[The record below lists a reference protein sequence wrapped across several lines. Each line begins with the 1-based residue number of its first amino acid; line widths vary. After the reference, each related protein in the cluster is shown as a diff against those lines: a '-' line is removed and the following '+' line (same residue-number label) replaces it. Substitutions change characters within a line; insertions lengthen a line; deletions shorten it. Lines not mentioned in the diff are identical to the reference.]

1 MTNKKT
7 RDQWQF
13 GDFQTPVA
21 LAQKLTSLLKKE
33 HINPA
38 TLIEPTCGQGAF
50 LVAALH
56 TFPCIQQ
63 VIGVD
68 INPAHVAAA
77 ATTCKQ
83 LGHSTNIDIH
93 QHEFFSYDW
102 QEKIKNLPQPFLIIG
117 NPPWVTNAALGRL
130 KSDNLPLKSNFQKQ
144 QGWDALTGKSN
155 FDISESMIRQYLTWI
170 EKPRGA
176 IAVLCK
182 TSVARK
188 ILRYIWRTAY
198 PLASAKMIKIDAK
211 KCFNAAT
218 DACFLIL
225 DKTKAPAKTND
236 CLIFDDI
243 NDLTH
248 CHSFGFRDQT
258 LLAHINLYEKYKNLC
273 GTDPLYRWR
282 SGVKHDCAKV
292 MELSKKDNHYVN
304 GLNESLNLEQKCVF
318 PMLKSSDIS
327 HTPIRYGRKY
337 MLITQAYM
345 GQHTQYIQHE
355 APKTWQYLSQH
366 ADKLDKRAS
375 AVYCNS
381 PRYAMF
387 GIGDY
392 SFAPFK
398 IAISGFYKKLH
409 FQLITPYIGRPVI
422 LDDTIYFIPCW
433 SEEEAQFLQSLLN
446 SNTAQNFFKAMIF
459 WGEKRPIK
467 IDILKRLDIKKLA
480 TNENCLQR
488 YHMYARYRGYNVT
501 QPNNGQLSRFIKAH
515 PISPVLQKK
524 RGGST
529 SFNCMLRLVVLEGA
543 VVYLFC
549 SGVLF

>member
-1 MTNKKT
+1 MAHKKT

-13 GDFQTPVA
+13 GDFQTPLA
-21 LAQKLTSLLKKE
+21 LAKKLTALLKKE

-38 TLIEPTCGQGAF
+38 TIIEPTCGQGAF
-50 LVAALH
+50 LAAAIH
-56 TFPCIQQ
+56 TFPATQQ
-63 VIGVD
+63 IIGVD

-77 ATTCKQ
+77 AATCKK
-83 LGHSTNIDIH
+83 LGHNTNVDIR
-93 QHEFFSYDW
+93 QHEFFSYNW
-102 QEKIKNLPQPFLIIG
+102 QDKIKDLPQPFLIIG

-130 KSDNLPLKSNFQKQ
+130 KSANLPQKSNFQKHY
-144 QGWDALTGKSN
+144 GLDARTGKSN
-155 FDISESMIRQYLTWI
+155 FDISESMIRQYLAWLG
-170 EKPRGA
+170 KRSGA

-188 ILRYIWRTAY
+188 ILRYIWRASY
-198 PLASAKMIKIDAK
+198 PLAAAKMIKIDAK

-225 DKTKAPAKTND
+225 DKTKSPANTND
-236 CLIFDDI
+236 CLVFDDI

-248 CHSFGFRDQT
+248 CRSFGFRDQT
-258 LLAHINLYEKYKNLC
+258 LLAHISLYEKHKNLC
-273 GTDPLYRWR
+273 GADPLYRWR

-292 MELSKKDNHYVN
+292 MELFKTDHHYVN
-304 GLNESLNLEQKCVF
+304 GLNESVNLEEKCVF

-327 HTPIRYGRKY
+327 NGRVRYGRKY

-345 GQHTQYIQHE
+345 GQHTQYLQHE

-366 ADKLDKRAS
+366 ADRLDQRAS
-375 AVYCNS
+375 SIYSNS

-387 GIGDY
+387 GIGAY

-409 FQLITPYIGRPVI
+409 FQLIAPYMGKPVI

-446 SNTAQNFFKAMIF
+446 SNTAQNFLKAMIF
-459 WGEKRPIK
+459 WEEKRPIK
-467 IDILKRLDIKKLA
+467 IDILKRLAIKKLA
-480 TNENCLQR
+480 INENCLQR
-488 YHMYARYRGYNVT
+488 YHIYAHHRANLS
-501 QPNNGQLSRFIKAH
+501 QPNNGQLPLFIKH
-515 PISPVLQKK
+515 P
-524 RGGST
+524 T
-529 SFNCMLRLVVLEGA
+529 SLALPKDSALAC
-543 VVYLFC
+543 
-549 SGVLF
+549 